1 MSLLSTMSLTGSALV
16 VIYLLLYLLTKRYLP
31 VLWHKVYLTV
41 NILLFLVP
49 LAWFKTLYAE
59 VIHKC
64 FGFKTWYQ
72 ESNVVKNMMEYT
84 VFVYRD
90 GIYIS
95 NVLMYIFAAISIMLG
110 IVGLGV
116 RIKRYFTVYRNIM
129 KGVERFEK
137 GELVINKLTNGYR
150 IPVKSRVYLCAGLK
164 TPITIGI
171 IRGKIILPAVVW
183 EERRLED
190 VLCHELVHIRVR
202 DNLVKAILTFVALM
216 NFYNPL
222 VYYLLYRWELV
233 TEMYCDEKVIA
244 NKSLPETGDYINL
257 LIDFAEM
264 QEMGKLPIAG
274 LNMSEKQLKERIENM
289 KRMKK
294 TGKKF
299 GKMSRLAGGVMIALA
314 VFVSSL
320 TVYAYEERQIR
331 YFDRPYEKVDD
342 FVWYDNWE
350 ENGRT
355 ELDIKYD
362 AYEKYADAED
372 ITFFVSEEGNVYYDV
387 HMETDQMYRSCSH
400 SYISGTIAKHI
411 KDGKGGCKMEYYDG
425 KKCTKCGH
433 VVLGDFVKTSVYAVC
448 PH

>member
-1 MSLLSTMSLTGSALV
+1 MSLLGTMSLTGSVLV

-41 NILLFLVP
+41 NILLFVVP
-49 LAWFKTLYAE
+49 LARFKTSYAE
-59 VIHKC
+59 LINKC
-64 FGFKTWYQ
+64 FGFETWYQ
-72 ESNVVKNMMEYT
+72 ENNVVKNMMEYT

-95 NVLMYIFAAISIMLG
+95 NVLMYIFAAISILLG

-137 GELVINKLTNGYR
+137 GELVINKLTYGYR

-264 QEMGKLPIAG
+264 QEMGELPIAG

-331 YFDRPYEKVDD
+331 YFDTPYEKVESCYLYGD
-342 FVWYDNWE
+342 WE
-350 ENGRT
+350 QDGRT
-355 ELDIKYD
+355 EIEIKYD
-362 AYEKYADAED
+362 AYETYINADN
-372 ITFFVSEEGNVYYDV
+372 IIFFVSEDGEVYYDV
-387 HMETDQMYRSCSH
+387 HMETDQMYRACSH
-400 SYISGTIAKHI
+400 TYSSGTVVDHI
-411 KDGKGGCKMEYYDG
+411 KDGKGGCKMNYYDA
-425 KKCTKCGH
+425 KYCAKCGH
-433 VVLGDFVKTSVYAVC
+433 VVYGDCIRTVTYTVC

>member
-1 MSLLSTMSLTGSALV
+1 MSLLSTMSLTGSVLV

-41 NILLFLVP
+41 NILLFVVP
-49 LAWFKTLYAE
+49 LARFKTSYAE
-59 VIHKC
+59 LINKC
-64 FGFKTWYQ
+64 FGFETWYQ
-72 ESNVVKNMMEYT
+72 ENNVVKNMMEYT

-95 NVLMYIFAAISIMLG
+95 NVLMYIFAAISILLG
-110 IVGLGV
+110 IAGLGV

-331 YFDRPYEKVDD
+331 YFDTPYEKVESSYLYGD
-342 FVWYDNWE
+342 WE
-350 ENGRT
+350 QDGRT
-355 ELDIKYD
+355 EIEIKYD
-362 AYEKYADAED
+362 AYETYINADN
-372 ITFFVSEEGNVYYDV
+372 IIFFVSEDGEVYYDV
-387 HMETDQMYRSCSH
+387 HTETDQMYRACSH
-400 SYISGTIAKHI
+400 TYSSGTVVDHI
-411 KDGKGGCKMEYYDG
+411 KDSKGGCKMNYYDA
-425 KKCTKCGH
+425 KYCAKCGH
-433 VVLGDFVKTSVYAVC
+433 VVYGDCIRTVTYAVC
-448 PH
+448 SH

>member
-1 MSLLSTMSLTGSALV
+1 MSLLSTMSLTGSVLV

-41 NILLFLVP
+41 NILLFVVP
-49 LAWFKTLYAE
+49 LARFKTSYAE
-59 VIHKC
+59 LINKC
-64 FGFKTWYQ
+64 FGFKAWYQ
-72 ESNVVKNMMEYT
+72 ENDVVKNMMEYS

-95 NVLMYIFAAISIMLG
+95 NVLMYIFAAVSILLG
-110 IVGLGV
+110 IAGLGV

-129 KGVERFEK
+129 KEVERFEK
-137 GELVINKLTNGYR
+137 GELVINKLTKGYR
-150 IPVKSRVYLCAGLK
+150 VPVKSRVYLCAGLK

-202 DNLVKAILTFVALM
+202 DNLVKVILTFVALM

-264 QEMGKLPIAG
+264 QGTGKLPIAG

-331 YFDRPYEKVDD
+331 YFDTLYEKVESSYLYGD
-342 FVWYDNWE
+342 WE
-350 ENGRT
+350 QDGRT
-355 ELDIKYD
+355 EIEIKYD
-362 AYEKYADAED
+362 AYETYINADN
-372 ITFFVSEEGNVYYDV
+372 IIFFVSEDGEVYYDV
-387 HMETDQMYRSCSH
+387 HTETDQMYRACSH
-400 SYISGTIAKHI
+400 TYSSGTVVDHI
-411 KDGKGGCKMEYYDG
+411 KDGKGGCKMNYYDA
-425 KKCTKCGH
+425 KYCAKCGH
-433 VVLGDFVKTSVYAVC
+433 VVYGDCIRTVTYAVC
-448 PH
+448 SH